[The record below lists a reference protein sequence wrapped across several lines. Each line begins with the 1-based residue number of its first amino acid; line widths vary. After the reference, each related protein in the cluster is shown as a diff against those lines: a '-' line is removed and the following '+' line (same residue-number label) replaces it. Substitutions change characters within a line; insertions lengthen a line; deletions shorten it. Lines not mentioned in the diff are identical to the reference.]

1 MMKKLSLFLV
11 IALLVLSFGS
21 ISFAAEEVKIG
32 VILPMT
38 GAVAAFGQ
46 MTWEGIELANELRP
60 TVLGKPVKLILL
72 DNKSD
77 KVEAANT
84 ASRLIEKEHVVAAI
98 GAVASSNTLSAA
110 PIFEKAKV
118 PLITPA
124 STNPLVTQGRKFI
137 FRACFIDPFQ
147 GQVAAKFAI
156 NNLKAKKAAILVD
169 IAQDYCV
176 GLANF
181 FEKNFKAMGGEI
193 VSKTFCKTGDQ
204 DFSAQLTTIKAKNPD
219 VIYIP
224 NYYTEDALIA
234 KQARE
239 MGITAPLLSGD
250 GAQAPQLIEI
260 GGKAVEGMYYTT
272 HFNEKAV
279 STELGKKYVEVYHK
293 KFNKSPNALGALGF
307 DAYYILLDAIER
319 AGNLDPIKIRDGI
332 AATKDFKGVTGTITI
347 DEHGNA
353 VKSAVI
359 ETVKNGKFEFVTV
372 VNP

>member
-1 MMKKLSLFLV
+1 MKKLSLFLV

-21 ISFAAEEVKIG
+21 ISFAEEEVKIG

-279 STELGKKYVEVYHK
+279 NTELGKKYVEVYHK
-293 KFNKSPNALGALGF
+293 KYNKSPNALGALGF

-319 AGNLDPIKIRDGI
+319 VKSLDPVKIRDGI
-332 AATKDFKGVTGTITI
+332 ANTKDFKGVTGVITI

>member
-279 STELGKKYVEVYHK
+279 NTELGKKYVEVYHK

>member
-1 MMKKLSLFLV
+1 
-11 IALLVLSFGS
+11 
-21 ISFAAEEVKIG
+21 
-32 VILPMT
+32 MT
-38 GAVAAFGQ
+38 RAVAAYGQ
-46 MTWEGIELANELRP
+46 MTWESIELGNELRP
-60 TVLGKPVKLILL
+60 TILGKSVKLILL

-77 KVEAANT
+77 KVESANA
-84 ASRLIEKEHVVAAI
+84 ASRLIEKEGVVAAI
-98 GAVASSNTLSAA
+98 GAVASGNTLSAG
-110 PIFEKAKV
+110 PIFEKAGV

-124 STNPLVTQGRKFI
+124 STSPLVTQGRKFI

-156 NNLKAKKAAILVD
+156 NNLKAKKAAVLAD
-169 IAQDYCV
+169 IAQDYCI

-181 FEKNFKAMGGEI
+181 FEKSFQKMGGKI
-193 VSKTFCKTGDQ
+193 VVKTFCKTGDQ
-204 DFSAQLTTIKAKNPD
+204 DFTAQLTAIKAQNPD

-239 MGITAPLLSGD
+239 MGITAPFLSGD
-250 GAQAPQLIEI
+250 GAQAPQLVEI

-279 STELGKKYVEVYHK
+279 TNELGKKYVKAYREKY
-293 KFNKSPNALGALGF
+293 NKTPNALGALGF
-307 DAYYILLDAIER
+307 DAYYMLLDSIEK
-319 AGNLDPIKIRDGI
+319 AGVLDSQKIRDAL
-332 AATKDFKGVTGTITI
+332 AATKNFKGVTGTIII
-347 DEHGNA
+347 DENGNA

-359 ETVKNGKFEFVTV
+359 ETVKNGKFDFVTV

>member
-1 MMKKLSLFLV
+1 MKKLSLFLV
-11 IALLVLSFGS
+11 VALMVLTFGTT
-21 ISFAAEEVKIG
+21 SFAADEVKIG

-38 GAVAAFGQ
+38 GPVAAFGQ

-60 TVLGKPVKLILL
+60 QVLGKPVKLILL

-84 ASRLIEKEHVVAAI
+84 ASRLVEKEHVVAVI
-98 GAVASSNTLSAA
+98 GPLTSSLSMSAA
-110 PIFEKAKV
+110 PILEKAKI
-118 PLITPA
+118 PMMSPYA
-124 STNPLVTQGRKFI
+124 TNPLVTQGKKFI

-147 GQVAAKFAI
+147 GKVAAKFAI
-156 NNLKAKKAAILVD
+156 DYLKIKRAALLTD
-169 IAQDYCV
+169 ISQDYCV
-176 GLANF
+176 GLVNF
-181 FEKNFKAMGGEI
+181 FEKNFKALGGEI

-239 MGITAPLLSGD
+239 MGINAPLLSGD

-272 HFNEKAV
+272 HFNEKAA
-279 STELGKKYVEVYHK
+279 STELGKKYVEIYHK

-319 AGNLDPIKIRDGI
+319 AGSLDPVKIRDGI
-332 AATKDFKGVTGTITI
+332 AATKDFKGVTGVITI
-347 DEHGNA
+347 DENGNA
-353 VKSAVI
+353 IKSAVI

>member
-279 STELGKKYVEVYHK
+279 STELGKKYVEIYHK